1 MRVLRYEIAVLN
13 STLQVTNFG
22 RCLIFGVIFICGF
35 VTLFG
40 LLIKSRNGTDKESGN
55 ESLAITEGLGE
66 NQNNSATREI
76 IIGVEYVMP
85 GMAKKLSDLGI

>member
-1 MRVLRYEIAVLN
+1 M
-13 STLQVTNFG
+13 
-22 RCLIFGVIFICGF
+22 
-35 VTLFG
+35 TLFG